1 MSSYQQHRAS
11 KQLKARHIFHFL
23 KNFAKRSIMFQ
34 FNKYNRFN
42 PNENSING
50 DLYLALVFAFEY
62 I

>member
-1 MSSYQQHRAS
+1 
-11 KQLKARHIFHFL
+11 
-23 KNFAKRSIMFQ
+23 MFQ